1 MASRAPTPLENEDT
15 IRESCAALAGELLNA
30 VTERMNSFLR
40 DERCH
45 TLVGAHGWGLMDSNP
60 APLVGSGL
68 ANALVRGLSRR
79 EECR

>member
-1 MASRAPTPLENEDT
+1 MASRAPTHLENEDT

-30 VTERMNSFLR
+30 GTERMNSFLR

-45 TLVGAHGWGLMDSNP
+45 TLVGVMDSNP
-60 APLVGSGL
+60 APLLGRGL

-79 EECR
+79 EEPHECR